1 MLVSMNLRYIAVGA
15 CGASAFIDMYATQP
29 ILPQLRTTFGADEA
43 SVGATVTAVTL
54 ACALAAP
61 FIGPLADRFGRKRV
75 IVTAIVLLALAT
87 FATAT
92 ATTLGQ
98 LLAWRFLQGLFM
110 PGIFAVTVAYI
121 GEEFKFAVAGRAIG
135 AYMTG
140 SVVGGFLGRYLGA
153 VISAHTRWETV
164 FIVLGVLN
172 LLGAAFVLAA
182 LPSARNFVRSPSL
195 GASLR
200 AIGGFVR
207 SPLLLAIY
215 AVGGSVLFT
224 NVAVFTFV
232 TFHLAEP
239 PFSLPTV
246 ALGNVFVVYLLGI
259 ISAPV
264 GGRLIDRLGNR
275 TTALLA
281 LGISSAGLLVT
292 LIPSVVAIV
301 AGLAILSSSVFV
313 TQMCSQGLIGRV
325 VSENRS
331 TAVALY
337 FTVYYGLGGLGAV
350 IPAWAWVHGGWPATV
365 AVILAVQMLAAAII
379 ALGWQ
384 RSTASERRIKA
395 EWY

>member
-1 MLVSMNLRYIAVGA
+1 MPVSMNLRYVAVGA

-29 ILPQLRTTFGADEA
+29 ILPQLRTIFGAGEA
-43 SVGATVTAVTL
+43 AVGATVTAVTL
-54 ACALAAP
+54 ACAVAAP
-61 FIGPLADRFGRKRV
+61 FIGPLADRLGRKRV
-75 IVTAIVLLALAT
+75 IVSAIVLLALVT
-87 FATAT
+87 FGAAT
-92 ATTLGQ
+92 ATTLGA
-98 LLAWRFLQGLFM
+98 LLVWRFLQGLFM

-121 GEEFKFAVAGRAIG
+121 GEEFPFAVAGRAIG

-140 SVVGGFLGRYLGA
+140 NVIGGFFGRYLAA
-153 VISAHTRWETV
+153 VIAGHMRWETV

-172 LLGAAFVLAA
+172 LLGAAFVLIA
-182 LPSARNFVRSPSL
+182 LPRARHFVRSPSL
-195 GASLR
+195 ATSLR

-207 SPLLLAIY
+207 NPTVAAIY

-232 TFHLAEP
+232 TFHLAAP

-259 ISAPV
+259 VSAPA
-264 GGRLIDRLGNR
+264 GGVLIDRLGNR

-281 LGISSAGLLVT
+281 LGVSSGGLLVT
-292 LIPSVVAIV
+292 LIPSVAAIV

-325 VSENRS
+325 VTENRS
-331 TAVALY
+331 TAAALY

-350 IPAWAWVHGGWPATV
+350 VPAPAWAYGGWPATV
-365 AVILAVQMLAAAII
+365 GVILAVQIVAAVII
-379 ALGWQ
+379 VFGW
-384 RSTASERRIKA
+384 RVPSRGTAPTTLS
-395 EWY
+395 